1 MMMDFDRVV
10 SVRKQRVQKTSGGRR
25 GPWGQRCLDLTM
37 LWLLRP
43 WTVGYGS
50 GRGWGLLGWRGLGWG
65 KRDAID
71 DLMTSMSDARYAG
84 TTTT

>member
-1 MMMDFDRVV
+1 MPRFDDAL
-10 SVRKQRVQKTSGGRR
+10 TS
-25 GPWGQRCLDLTM
+25 QTLDYGL
-37 LWLLRP
+37 LW
-43 WTVGYGS
+43 YGN
-50 GRGWGLLGWRGLGWG
+50 GRGWDWLGWRGLGWG